1 MAVRRVVI
9 AEDGERPYD
18 SHSGGVARHEDH
30 RLLLVARRIG
40 IGLAHQDEDLAA
52 RVHRARGPPLPG
64 VDDIAR
70 IALAAD
76 RRLDVGRVGGGDRRL
91 GHRKRR
97 ADLALEQ
104 RLQPALLLFLRAI
117 ADQRFHI
124 AGIGRRA
131 VEDLGCD
138 RRAAQD
144 LAERRVFE
152 VCQPGAVFAF
162 RQEQVPQ
169 TGGARL
175 LFQLLHDRRN
185 LPARGLLVELLFKN
199 LLGRVDVLLHK
210 GAHFCLE
217 ALHLLR
223 RLEIHWRLPVRGR

>member
-1 MAVRRVVI
+1 MMDAAGAEAALGDLKAAPFAEQNVLNRHADILELDLGMAVRRVVI

-18 SHSGGVARHEDH
+18 SYPGRVARHEDH
-30 RLLLVARRIG
+30 RLLLVARCIG
-40 IGLAHQDEDLAA
+40 IGLAHQDKDLAA

-76 RRLDVGRVGGGDRRL
+76 RRLDVGRVGGRDSRL

-104 RLQPALLLFLRAI
+104 WLQPALLLFLRAI
-117 ADQRFHI
+117 ADERYHI

-131 VEDLGCD
+131 VEDLGRD

-144 LAERRVFE
+144 LAERRVAWG
-152 VCQPGAVFAF
+152 CQPGAEFSF
-162 RQEQVPQ
+162 RRAAV
-169 TGGARL
+169 
-175 LFQLLHDRRN
+175 
-185 LPARGLLVELLFKN
+185 
-199 LLGRVDVLLHK
+199 
-210 GAHFCLE
+210 
-217 ALHLLR
+217 
-223 RLEIHWRLPVRGR
+223 